1 MKEAYNKIVVLLL
14 VLSGLMLVSSC
25 KEDPELPDNL
35 VEFESA
41 TLGIGDDESELTVTL
56 KLSRE
61 ATLATQVSVQIAPT
75 GVVYGVDF
83 TTEPAATAGIIT
95 LPIEKGTVSVS
106 FTLIKEAGVLFDGDE
121 QIVFTVAPTD
131 ASLVT
136 GSKAQVT
143 VTFSELIAL
152 SGEMEVNGGGALY
165 PNKVFIDLS
174 ANRQT
179 AVQRTAWDFGFS
191 SGSEFRVILNSSNGM
206 MARALTK
213 TDLNAVTAA
222 DTVGFGA
229 QLSLAA
235 VFAAIN
241 STPIPDWVP
250 EAINWIDDP
259 AGDLS
264 KTAIAEISAT
274 LSENKVYIV
283 NRGTGPGTPAQQL
296 GWKKIRVI
304 RNANGY
310 TLQHADIGAT
320 SFSELQVTKNPAYAF
335 QYVSLTTGAV
345 VVEPVV
351 DRWDIA
357 WTGFTNSTNFGSGL
371 VPYYFQ
377 DVILQNMTGV
387 AVVQV
392 LTSTITYEA
401 FAETDLTGLDFS
413 NQNQLKIGT
422 SWRTGG
428 GPGGPP
434 SVRNDRFYVIRDA
447 ADNYYKLRFTSLTTS
462 GERGRPRF
470 EFALVKKG
478 A

>member
-1 MKEAYNKIVVLLL
+1 MKMYMKIGALLII
-14 VLSGLMLVSSC
+14 VGGLFLLGSC

-35 VEFESA
+35 VEFESTA
-41 TLGIGDDESELTVTL
+41 LGITDDENELTIAI

-61 ATLATQVSVQIAPT
+61 TTTATQVTVQVTPT
-75 GVVYGVDF
+75 GVAYGVDF
-83 TTEPAATAGIIT
+83 TTEPAATAGTIT
-95 LPIEKGTVSVS
+95 LPVDKGAVSVS

-121 QIVFTVAPTD
+121 QVVFTVSPTD

-136 GSKAQVT
+136 GSKAQLT

-152 SGEMEVNGGGALY
+152 SGEMEINGGGALY

-179 AVQRTAWDFGFS
+179 AVQRTTWDFGFS
-191 SGSEFRVILNSSNGM
+191 SGSQFRVILNSSNGM
-206 MARALTK
+206 MARALNK

-241 STPIPDWVP
+241 TTPIPDWVP

-259 AGDLS
+259 AGDLT
-264 KTAIAEISAT
+264 KTAIAAISST

-283 NRGTGPGTPAQQL
+283 NRGTGPGTPAPQL
-296 GWKKIRVI
+296 GWKKVRII
-304 RNANGY
+304 RNGNGY
-310 TLQHADIGAT
+310 TLQYADIGAT
-320 SFSELQVTKNPAYAF
+320 SFSEIQITKNSAYAF
-335 QYVSLTTGAV
+335 QYVSLTTGEV
-345 VVEPVV
+345 LVEPVV
-351 DRWDIA
+351 GRWDIA

-377 DVILQNMTGV
+377 DVIVQNMTGV
-387 AVVQV
+387 AAVQV
-392 LTSTITYEA
+392 LTSTKTYEA
-401 FAETDLTGLDFS
+401 FAEADLTGLDFS

-422 SWRTGG
+422 NWRTGG

-434 SVRNDRFYVIRDA
+434 SIRNDRFYVIRDA
-447 ADNYYKLRFTSLTTS
+447 ADNYYKLRFTSLTTG
-462 GERGRPRF
+462 GERGKPRF

-478 A
+478 D

>member
-1 MKEAYNKIVVLLL
+1 MKMYIKIGLLLAIAGSLL
-14 VLSGLMLVSSC
+14 VLGSC
-25 KEDPELPDNL
+25 KEDAELPANL
-35 VEFESA
+35 VEFESS
-41 TLGIGDDESELTVTL
+41 TLGMADDESELTITI
-56 KLSRE
+56 KLLRE
-61 ATLATQVSVQIAPT
+61 ATAATQVTIQVDPT
-75 GVVYGVDF
+75 GVAYGVDF
-83 TTEPAATAGIIT
+83 TTEPAAAAGIIT
-95 LPIEKGTVSVS
+95 LPVNKGAVSVS
-106 FTLIKEAGVLFDGDE
+106 FTIIKGTGVLFDGDE
-121 QIVFTVAPTD
+121 QVLFTVTPTD
-131 ASLVT
+131 ASLVA

-152 SGEMEVNGGGALY
+152 SGEMEINGGGALY

-179 AVQRTAWDFGFS
+179 AVQRTSWDLGFS

-206 MARALTK
+206 MARALNK

-241 STPIPDWVP
+241 TTPIPDWVP

-259 AGDLS
+259 AGDLT
-264 KTAIAEISAT
+264 KTAIAAVSSA

-283 NRGTGPGTPAQQL
+283 NRGTGPGTPAPQL
-296 GWKKIRVI
+296 GWKKIRII
-304 RNANGY
+304 RNGNGY

-320 SFSELQVTKNPAYAF
+320 SFSEILITKNTAYAF
-335 QYVSLTTGAV
+335 QYVSLTTGEV
-345 VVEPVV
+345 LVEPLIG
-351 DRWDIA
+351 RWDIA

-392 LTSTITYEA
+392 LTSTKTYEA
-401 FAETDLTGLDFS
+401 FAEADLTGLDFS

-434 SVRNDRFYVIRDA
+434 SIRNDRYYVIRDA
-447 ADNYYKLRFTSLTTS
+447 ADNYYKLRFTSLTTG
-462 GERGRPRF
+462 GERGKPRF
-470 EFALVKKG
+470 EFALVKRG

>member
-1 MKEAYNKIVVLLL
+1 MKMYIKFGVLL
-14 VLSGLMLVSSC
+14 VLTGSILLGSC
-25 KEDPELPDNL
+25 KEDPELPDNR

-41 TLGIGDDESELTVTL
+41 ALGIGDDESELTVNV

-61 ATLATQVSVQIAPT
+61 ATTATQVTVQVVPT

-95 LPIEKGTVSVS
+95 LPVDKGVVSVS
-106 FTLIKEAGVLFDGDE
+106 FTILKGAGILFDGDE
-121 QIVFTVAPTD
+121 QIVFTIAPTD

-136 GSKAQVT
+136 GSKPQLT

-152 SGEMEVNGGGALY
+152 SGEMEINGGGALY

-179 AVQRTAWDFGFS
+179 AVNRTTWDFGFS

-206 MARALTK
+206 MARALDK

-241 STPIPDWVP
+241 TTPIPDWVP
-250 EAINWIDDP
+250 DAINWIDDP
-259 AGDLS
+259 AGDLT
-264 KTAIAEISAT
+264 KTAIAAVSST
-274 LSENKVYIV
+274 LAENKVYIV
-283 NRGTGPGTPAQQL
+283 NRGTGPGTPATQL
-296 GWKKIRVI
+296 GWKKIRII
-304 RNANGY
+304 RNGSGY
-310 TLQHADIGAT
+310 TLQHADISAS
-320 SFSELQVTKNPAYAF
+320 SFSEIQITKNSAYAF
-335 QYVSLTTGAV
+335 QYVSLATGTLL
-345 VVEPVV
+345 VEPVV
-351 DRWDIA
+351 GRWDIA
-357 WTGFTNSTNFGSGL
+357 WTGFTNATNFGSGL

-392 LTSTITYEA
+392 LTSTKSYEA
-401 FAETDLTGLDFS
+401 FAEADLTGLDFS

-434 SVRNDRFYVIRDA
+434 AIRNDRFYVIRDA
-447 ADNYYKLRFTSLTTS
+447 AGNYYKLRFTSLTTG
-462 GERGRPRF
+462 GERGKPRF